1 MIDTLRDV
9 AMVQYGKL
17 EYPVTHEELYCA
29 GFEACVKYVYDML
42 REEQLKEV
50 DRTMDRVL
58 YTLASWKPEIE
69 KKE

>member
-1 MIDTLRDV
+1 MTDMLRDV

-29 GFEACVKYVYDML
+29 GFEAGVKFVYDRL

-50 DRTMDRVL
+50 EKTMNRVL
-58 YTLASWKPEIE
+58 NNLVSWKPEV
-69 KKE
+69 K